1 MLVIEN
7 INNLMSGYNPT
18 IFIETISL
26 NDEDETYIFTF
37 RCTRVNGW
45 IFTYVLHR
53 DLDNGKSYVGTL
65 RYSPTGNV
73 HWDSHREDCS
83 KLRLKNKDM
92 FLDFLEVL
100 VIEWKEKNN
109 IT

>member
-7 INNLMSGYNPT
+7 INRLMSGYNPT
-18 IFIETISL
+18 IFLESIDT
-26 NDEDETYIFTF
+26 NDEDKTYLFTF
-37 RCTRVNGW
+37 RCTRVAGW

-53 DLDNGKSYVGTL
+53 DLDNGKNYVGTL

-73 HWDSHREDCS
+73 HWGSHREDCS

-92 FLDFLEVL
+92 FLDFLELL
-100 VIEWKEKNN
+100 VMEWKEKNN
-109 IT
+109 IV

>member
-7 INNLMSGYNPT
+7 INKLMGAYNPT
-18 IFIETISL
+18 IDLESIDV
-26 NDEDETYIFTF
+26 NDEHETYIFTF
-37 RCTRVNGW
+37 RCTRVKGW

-53 DLDNGKSYVGTL
+53 DLDNEKNYVGTL
-65 RYSPTGNV
+65 RYSPTGNA
-73 HWDSHREDCS
+73 WGSHREDCS

-92 FLDFLEVL
+92 FLDFLELL

-109 IT
+109 II